1 MSSGAALAA
10 TCRLQRRHRTS
21 VESRNPDS
29 DVQALAATAADVY
42 IGGHFDV
49 VGGLVR
55 NHLANLGPTNGAVGS
70 WDPGADSSE
79 GAFVLATDNRSRLW
93 VGGAFT
99 QTGDH
104 KSINQQ
110 GFAQYAIS

>member
-55 NHLANLGPTNGAVGS
+55 NHLANLGPTDGAVGTWNPGS
-70 WDPGADSSE
+70 DPSE
-79 GAFVLATDNRSRLW
+79 GAFVLATDTSTHLW
-93 VGGAFT
+93 VGGQFT
-99 QTGDH
+99 
-104 KSINQQ
+104 S
-110 GFAQYAIS
+110 AP